1 MKLGR
6 IITLLNGEVLTS
18 PAPLDLEMAEGFG
31 ADLVSDMVAAAKP
44 GALMLTGLC
53 NMQTI
58 HTARILDVGAVVFVS
73 GKRPLDDVL
82 AAAQRDDLPL
92 IRTTLSMFEACGR
105 LYQAGLAPSLAG
117 QPNSHCG
124 PVKAH
129 ALDLG
134 E

>member
-1 MKLGR
+1 MDLGR
-6 IITLLNGEVLTS
+6 TIAILNGEVLTS
-18 PAPLDLEMAEGFG
+18 PVRMDMEMTAGFG

-53 NMQTI
+53 NLQTI
-58 HTARILDVGAVVFVS
+58 HTAGILDVAAVVFVS

-92 IRTTLSMFEACGR
+92 ICTTFSMFEACGR

-117 QPNSHCG
+117 QPDSNCR
-124 PVKAH
+124 PTKAH
-129 ALDLG
+129 VLDLG